1 MPDSARNQNKDAH
14 KGSEDTWLQGAYELL
29 INGGVE
35 AVKIMPL
42 AKHLNLSRTSFYW
55 YFADREELL
64 DALIKRWQNKNT
76 GNLIAQTELYAASIV
91 EGIFNLFDCWLVPDL
106 FDRKLDIA
114 IRHWA
119 NQNQQL
125 KQLVDQMDQQRIAAI
140 KAMFERFGYS
150 PENANVR
157 AGTVYYTQIGHISLM
172 VEESKDA
179 RLQKMPDY
187 VEIFTGVKPQDS
199 DIARFVSRHQ

>member
-1 MPDSARNQNKDAH
+1 MPNSTRTQHKDLP
-14 KGSEDTWLQGAYELL
+14 KGSEETWLEGAYDLL
-29 INGGVE
+29 IDGGVE

-55 YFADREELL
+55 CFTDREALL
-64 DALIKRWQNKNT
+64 DALIQRWQHKNT

-91 EGIFNLFDCWLVPDL
+91 EGVFNLFDCWLVPDL
-106 FDRKLDIA
+106 FDRRLDIA
-114 IRHWA
+114 VRHWA
-119 NQNQQL
+119 NQNQEL
-125 KQLVDQMDQQRIAAI
+125 KQLVEHMDEQRIAAI

-150 PENANVR
+150 AENANVR

-172 VEESKDA
+172 VEESTEV

-187 VEIFTGVKPQDS
+187 VEIFTGVKPQAS